1 MINAMLHNWQPL
13 VASLTF
19 MGVIVLLITEWIH
32 LTTAALLGALLLVII
47 NIVSLPEAI
56 EYIAKSHSTLT
67 LFFGVMILV
76 RSLQP
81 TRIFEYVGT
90 QIVRWSQGRGDRLL
104 LAIVAIT
111 TPLCAMLPNATTVML
126 IAPLIPP
133 IAEELA
139 IDFVPLLILLVIVA
153 NSAGLLTIVGDP
165 ATFIVGSALNLSFG
179 EYLVRLSF
187 GGVLAI
193 GVILVLLPI
202 LWRKIWRT
210 KLRDLET
217 LPNIELEHPVALTFL
232 LTIVATVVMFF
243 VVGEMLP
250 IPMSPATV
258 ALLAAALSLLVVQ
271 KSQIAQVP
279 EILKDIDWSTLIFFM
294 CIFVVIGGLE
304 KTGVIASLSTL
315 LAIVLGKNIVLG
327 SFILLF
333 GIGSISSLVPNIPLV
348 IAVVPLLKNYI
359 VTAGLASSEVLAPGF
374 SGQFPDAVLP
384 LFYAMMYGATLGGN
398 ATLVGASS
406 NLVAAGI
413 AQQYGRPIAF
423 RRYLKYGIPATAL
436 QLLIAGIYIW
446 LRFLPKSWV

>member
-1 MINAMLHNWQPL
+1 MMNMMLENWQPI

-19 MGVIVLLITEWIH
+19 VAVIVLLITEWVH
-32 LTTAALLGALLLVII
+32 LTTAALMGALLLVIV

-67 LFFGVMILV
+67 LFFGVMVLV

-81 TRIFEYVGT
+81 TKIFEYLGT

-104 LAIVAIT
+104 LSIVVIT
-111 TPLCAMLPNATTVML
+111 TPICAVLPNATTVML

-139 IDFVPLLILLVIVA
+139 IDFVPLLILLVLVA
-153 NSAGLLTIVGDP
+153 NSSGLLTIVGDP
-165 ATFIVGSALNLSFG
+165 ATFIVGSALNLSFWD
-179 EYLVRLSF
+179 YLVRLSF

-193 GVILVLLPI
+193 GVILALLPI
-202 LWRKIWRT
+202 LWRTIWRT

-217 LPNIELEHPVALTFL
+217 LPKVELEHPVALTFL
-232 LTIVATVVMFF
+232 LSIVATVVIFF
-243 VVGEMLP
+243 VVGETLP
-250 IPMSPATV
+250 IRMSPATV
-258 ALLAAALSLLVVQ
+258 ALSGAALSLLVVQ
-271 KSQIAQVP
+271 KSRIAQVP
-279 EILKDIDWSTLIFFM
+279 DILKDIDWSTLIFFIS
-294 CIFVVIGGLE
+294 IFVLIGGLE

-327 SFILLF
+327 SLILLF
-333 GIGSISSLVPNIPLV
+333 GVGAISSLVPNIPLV
-348 IAVVPLLKNYI
+348 IAVVPLLKNY
-359 VTAGLASSEVLAPGF
+359 VVAAGLAGSEILTPGF
-374 SGQFPDAVLP
+374 GGQFPDVILP

-398 ATLVGASS
+398 ATIVGASS

-423 RRYLKYGIPATAL
+423 RRYLKYGIPATAA
-436 QLLIAGIYIW
+436 QLIVLAFYVW
-446 LRFLPKSWV
+446 LRFLR

>member
-1 MINAMLHNWQPL
+1 MMNMMLENWQPI

-19 MGVIVLLITEWIH
+19 VAVIVLLITEWVH
-32 LTTAALLGALLLVII
+32 LTTAALMGALLLVIV

-56 EYIAKSHSTLT
+56 EYVAKSHSTLT
-67 LFFGVMILV
+67 LFFGVMVLV

-81 TRIFEYVGT
+81 TKIFEYLGT
-90 QIVRWSQGRGDRLL
+90 QIVRSSQGRGDRLL

-111 TPLCAMLPNATTVML
+111 TPICAVLPNATTVML

-139 IDFVPLLILLVIVA
+139 IDFVPLLILLVLVA

-165 ATFIVGSALNLSFG
+165 ATFIVGSALNLSFSD
-179 EYLVRLSF
+179 YLVRLSF

-193 GVILVLLPI
+193 GVILALLPI
-202 LWRKIWRT
+202 LWRTIWRT

-217 LPNIELEHPVALTFL
+217 LPKVELEHPVALTFL
-232 LTIVATVVMFF
+232 LSIVATVVIFF
-243 VVGEMLP
+243 VVGETLP
-250 IPMSPATV
+250 IRMSPATV
-258 ALLAAALSLLVVQ
+258 ALSGAALSLLVVQ
-271 KSQIAQVP
+271 KSRIAQVP
-279 EILKDIDWSTLIFFM
+279 DILKDIDWSTLIFFM
-294 CIFVVIGGLE
+294 SIFVLIGGLE

-327 SFILLF
+327 SLILLF
-333 GIGSISSLVPNIPLV
+333 GVGAISSLVPNIPLV
-348 IAVVPLLKNYI
+348 IAVVPLLKNY
-359 VTAGLASSEVLAPGF
+359 VVAAGLAGSEILAPGF
-374 SGQFPDAVLP
+374 GGQFPDVVLP

-398 ATLVGASS
+398 ATIVGASS

-423 RRYLKYGIPATAL
+423 RRYLKYGIPATAA
-436 QLLIAGIYIW
+436 QLSILALYVW
-446 LRFLPKSWV
+446 VRFLR

>member
-32 LTTAALLGALLLVII
+32 LTTAALLGALLLVTI

-81 TRIFEYVGT
+81 TKIFEYLGT
-90 QIVRWSQGRGDRLL
+90 QVVRWSQGRGDRLL

-111 TPLCAMLPNATTVML
+111 TPLCAVLPNATTVML

-139 IDFVPLLILLVIVA
+139 IDFVPLLILLVLVA

-179 EYLVRLSF
+179 DYLVRLSF
-187 GGVLAI
+187 GGVLSI
-193 GVILVLLPI
+193 GVILILLPI

-217 LPNIELEHPVALTFL
+217 LPNIKLEHPVALTFL
-232 LTIVATVVMFF
+232 LVIVATVVIFF

-258 ALLAAALSLLVVQ
+258 ALLAATLSLLVVQ

-279 EILKDIDWSTLIFFM
+279 DILKDIDWSTLIFFM

-304 KTGVIASLSTL
+304 KTGVIGSLSTL
-315 LAIVLGKNIVLG
+315 LAIVLGKNVVLG

-348 IAVVPLLKNYI
+348 IAVVPLLKNYV
-359 VTAGLASSEVLAPGF
+359 VTAGLAGAEVLAPSF
-374 SGQFPDAVLP
+374 NGQFPDVVLP

-413 AQQYGRPIAF
+413 AQQYSHPIGF
-423 RRYLKYGIPATAL
+423 RRYLKYGIPTTAL
-436 QLLIAGIYIW
+436 QLLIAGIYLW
-446 LRFLPKSWV
+446 LRFLR

>member
-1 MINAMLHNWQPL
+1 MMNTMLSNWQPI

-19 MGVIVLLITEWIH
+19 IGVIFLLTVEWLH
-32 LTTAALLGALLLVII
+32 LTTAALLGALLLVIS
-47 NIVSLPEAI
+47 NILSLPEAV
-56 EYIAKSHSTLT
+56 EYIAKSQSTLT
-67 LFFGVMILV
+67 LFFGVMVLV

-81 TRIFEYVGT
+81 TKIFEYLGT
-90 QIVRWSQGRGDRLL
+90 QIVRMSNGRGDRLL

-111 TPLCAMLPNATTVML
+111 TPICAVLPNATTVML

-139 IDFVPLLILLVIVA
+139 IDFVPLLILLVLVA

-165 ATFIVGSALNLSFG
+165 ATFIVGSSLNLSFG

-193 GVILVLLPI
+193 GVILLLLPI

-210 KLRDLET
+210 KLRNLET
-217 LPNIELEHPVALTFL
+217 LPQVELEHPVALTFL
-232 LTIVATVVMFF
+232 LSIVAIVVIFF

-258 ALLAAALSLLVVQ
+258 ALSGAALSLMVVQ
-271 KSQIAQVP
+271 KSRIAQVP
-279 EILKDIDWSTLIFFM
+279 DILKDIDWSTLIFFM
-294 CIFVVIGGLE
+294 CIFVLIGGLE
-304 KTGVIASLSTL
+304 KTGVITNLSAL
-315 LAIVLGKNIVLG
+315 LAVAIGKNIVLG
-327 SFILLF
+327 TLILLF
-333 GIGSISSLVPNIPLV
+333 GIGTISSLVPNIPLV

-359 VTAGLASSEVLAPGF
+359 VTAGLAGAEVVDPGF
-374 SGQFPDAVLP
+374 SGQFPDTVLP

-423 RRYLKYGIPATAL
+423 RRYLKYGIPATAA
-436 QLLIAGIYIW
+436 QLVVLALYVWI
-446 LRFLPKSWV
+446 RFLR

>member
-1 MINAMLHNWQPL
+1 MINAMLHNWQPI

-81 TRIFEYVGT
+81 TKIFEYLGT
-90 QIVRWSQGRGDRLL
+90 QVVRWSQGRGDRLL

-111 TPLCAMLPNATTVML
+111 TPLCAVLPNATTVML

-139 IDFVPLLILLVIVA
+139 IDFVPLLILLVLVA

-179 EYLVRLSF
+179 DYLMRLSF
-187 GGVLAI
+187 GGVLSI
-193 GVILVLLPI
+193 GVILILLPI

-217 LPNIELEHPVALTFL
+217 LPNIELEHPVALIFL
-232 LTIVATVVMFF
+232 LVIVATVVTFF

-279 EILKDIDWSTLIFFM
+279 DILKDIDWSTLIFFM

-304 KTGVIASLSTL
+304 KTGVIGSLSTL

-359 VTAGLASSEVLAPGF
+359 VTTGLAGSEVLAPGF
-374 SGQFPDAVLP
+374 SGQFPDVVLP

-413 AQQYGRPIAF
+413 AQQYGHPIGF
-423 RRYLKYGIPATAL
+423 RRYLKYGIPTTAL
-436 QLLIAGIYIW
+436 QLLVAGLYFW
-446 LRFLPKSWV
+446 LRFLR